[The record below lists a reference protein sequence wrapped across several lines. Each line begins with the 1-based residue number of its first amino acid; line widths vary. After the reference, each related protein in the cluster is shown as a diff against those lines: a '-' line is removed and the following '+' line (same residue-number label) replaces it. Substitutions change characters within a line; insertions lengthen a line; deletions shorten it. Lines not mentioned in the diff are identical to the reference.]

1 METEKKLNFFQR
13 IFVAIFKLEDYGIF
27 LFEKLSNA
35 IKYFLL
41 LILLM
46 TIVLGIVNG
55 YKSYLMITKA
65 YDYIYNELPDF
76 KFEN

>member
-55 YKSYLMITKA
+55 YKSYLMIIFIMNFQILNSKM
-65 YDYIYNELPDF
+65 EL
-76 KFEN
+76 